1 MCRKVVSEPRC
12 DRPTREMEVK
22 HFKCHYRAPALHRGL
37 VRKGSFIATF
47 LSAILPLL
55 LIHMMWVGKYN
66 AIPIIITNFL
76 RYALRFASEYICL
89 HEDGR
94 GA

>member
-1 MCRKVVSEPRC
+1 
-12 DRPTREMEVK
+12 MEVK